1 MDIGCTD
8 VESSMIKNRRRS
20 TLVLGAGLLV
30 WTACAVADEPVRQ
43 AREIS
48 QPFDEVRLDADI
60 DLELSQ
66 SDSVS
71 LVIEAPREE
80 LTNIRS
86 EVKDGV
92 LVLERPDSPS
102 SNFSSW
108 FRRHQR
114 PRALLSA
121 PSIERLVVDGSGNAH
136 AGTLTSHAF
145 EIRISGSGDVKID
158 RLAATRL
165 RCDVAGSG
173 KVVLAGSVTNQRVRL
188 SGSGDYRAADL
199 KSEAATLSVSGSGDA
214 ELWAERTL
222 DARISGSGDLRY
234 YGTPIV
240 TKSVS
245 GSGSVTAMGDKKGP

>member
-1 MDIGCTD
+1 MT
-8 VESSMIKNRRRS
+8 NRPRW

-30 WTACAVADEPVRQ
+30 WSACALADEPVRET
-43 AREIS
+43 RELA

-66 SDSVS
+66 GDAAS

-80 LTNIRS
+80 LASIKS

-92 LVLERPDSPS
+92 LVLGRQDSRS
-102 SNFSSW
+102 SNFSW
-108 FRRHQR
+108 WLHLHHT

-121 PSIERLVVDGSGNAH
+121 PSIERLLVDGSGSVHAGALTAH
-136 AGTLTSHAF
+136 ALEVRSA
-145 EIRISGSGDVKID
+145 GSGDVKID

-173 KVVLAGSVTNQRVRL
+173 KVVLAGSVTNQRIRL
-188 SGSGDYRAADL
+188 AGSGDYRAPDL
-199 KSEAATLSVSGSGDA
+199 KSETATVSVSGSGNA

-222 DARISGSGDLRY
+222 EARISGSGDLRY

-245 GSGSVTAMGDKKGP
+245 GSGSVTALGDKKSP